1 MYRGLPIV
9 RRPAASRGRS
19 QERMS
24 AASLRDRLTRL
35 GAPPS
40 PRPRP
45 VRLLPR
51 GFEEVATRFGTAVV
65 RLDVIPLPRL
75 DPHPGNVAYLDTETT
90 GLSGGSGTLVF
101 AAAVARPIDCG
112 LRVAQIFLPQ
122 PGLEAAFP
130 DMLRADLHP
139 ADEIAPFHRA
149 SFHLPPRP

>member
-51 GFEEVATRFGTAVV
+51 GFEAGATRFGTAGV
-65 RLDVIPLPRL
+65 RLDLIPLPPP
-75 DPHPGNVAYLDTETT
+75 DPHPRTVAYLDTETT
-90 GLSGGSGTLVF
+90 RLSGG
-101 AAAVARPIDCG
+101 
-112 LRVAQIFLPQ
+112 
-122 PGLEAAFP
+122 
-130 DMLRADLHP
+130 ADALG
-139 ADEIAPFHRA
+139 ACR
-149 SFHLPPRP
+149 